1 MHALHAR
8 SFETEPTTFHGLAA
22 RRDKIDATDDG
33 IYVTDEFGINIFYD
47 CVKDDYKALT
57 SELLKIGSFYIQ
69 KFECMMDTDD
79 VEQLPSIDRDFLVVE
94 LLEYESNFQKAKF
107 DLLML
112 YLDVYENTID
122 PVEQIELAQYMTT
135 LMSIRPRF
143 ELEASYFIN
152 SYNSHIASLKA
163 HKSFLAGIIQF

>member
-1 MHALHAR
+1 MTNTNFSSCLH
-8 SFETEPTTFHGLAA
+8 
-22 RRDKIDATDDG
+22 
-33 IYVTDEFGINIFYD
+33 
-47 CVKDDYKALT
+47 LT
-57 SELLKIGSFYIQ
+57 ILSGEN
-69 KFECMMDTDD
+69 
-79 VEQLPSIDRDFLVVE
+79 VE
-94 LLEYESNFQKAKF
+94 N
-107 DLLML
+107 
-112 YLDVYENTID
+112 LDVYENTID